1 MEKTSSVLTNT
12 ITIKKKPIASFIL
25 LYAAFIICFI
35 DRSAINIALSYIGT
49 DFHLSQ
55 AALGVVASAFFFSYS
70 LMQIPGGWLTDKFGT
85 KPTVIVAIIMWSVFI
100 VLTGF
105 AWSLVSLL
113 VIRVLFGIGEGVFP
127 SASLKQISEEVSY
140 HKRSQATSGIVSSNY
155 VGAAVAPMLMAPII
169 ASVGWRPTF
178 HIMGIIGLVFV
189 VAYIVVLRPIRQQ
202 VVNTNAKVQPKI
214 PWSHVLTNKMIWQFF
229 VVVFGLSIV
238 TKGLDTWMP
247 TYLLQARHIHLA
259 GVAWMVPL
267 PSVAAGIGAI
277 LSGLI
282 MVGFFKNKEKWL
294 IAIASLL
301 ATAFMFGMYRSSSL
315 FAVIAF
321 EVLTYFLN
329 QSPLVAV
336 LPFLRHS

>member
-1 MEKTSSVLTNT
+1 
-12 ITIKKKPIASFIL
+12 
-25 LYAAFIICFI
+25 
-35 DRSAINIALSYIGT
+35 
-49 DFHLSQ
+49 
-55 AALGVVASAFFFSYS
+55 
-70 LMQIPGGWLTDKFGT
+70 
-85 KPTVIVAIIMWSVFI
+85 
-100 VLTGF
+100 
-105 AWSLVSLL
+105 
-113 VIRVLFGIGEGVFP
+113 
-127 SASLKQISEEVSY
+127 
-140 HKRSQATSGIVSSNY
+140 
-155 VGAAVAPMLMAPII
+155 
-169 ASVGWRPTF
+169 
-178 HIMGIIGLVFV
+178 MGIIGLVFV